1 MNPWSENRLLKRAL
15 ALYAGEHV
23 LDHVLRKGDDAFRAQ
38 SEYSAATVLFVDV
51 AGFEMP
57 SGAMTPEDLVHLISK
72 WLNLITNRIGEF
84 GGTLDT
90 YIGDAASSWWA
101 GNGDEPAR
109 KACHCAKSMVAEVER
124 LNGEF
129 RAKRWPQ
136 VKMKIGINTGR
147 VTLGTYGTTKRLRFT
162 VLGDAVNVASRLCG
176 LAHQQYPH
184 SILIAESTQSALGN
198 EIPAVLVETVRIKGR
213 DEPLKI
219 YAI

>member
-23 LDHVLRKGDDAFRAQ
+23 LDHVLRKGDDALRAQ
-38 SEYSAATVLFVDV
+38 SEHSDATVLFVDV

-57 SGAMTPEDLVHLISK
+57 SEAMTPEDLLILIST

-101 GNGDEPAR
+101 GNGDAPAR
-109 KACHCAKSMVAEVER
+109 KACHCAKSMVAELEK

-129 RAKRWPQ
+129 RAKGWPQ
-136 VKMKIGINTGR
+136 VKMKVGINTGR
-147 VTLGTYGTTKRLRFT
+147 VTLGTYGTAKRLRFT
-162 VLGDAVNVASRLCG
+162 VLGDVVNMASRLCG

-184 SILIAESTQSALGN
+184 SILVTDSTKSALGS
-198 EIPAVLVETVRIKGR
+198 EIPATLVDTVRIKGR
-213 DEPLKI
+213 DAPLKI